1 MAEILGLGLTHYPAL
16 VPRVIRPISLPRTL
30 ADPALPEP
38 LRVPGGW
45 PAAMRDEWGDDE
57 GAAAAERHRAAL
69 VQELRRAREILDAFA
84 PDFVVVWGDDQYENF
99 TEDVI
104 PAYCVLA
111 YDRLACHPWR
121 NAGTMQNYWGE
132 PADTLRCL
140 PGHRAGARH
149 LVSGLLDAGFDV
161 AYAYRPL
168 HVELGHAFVNT
179 VLYLDWDR
187 RGFAYPLVPFA
198 VNCFG
203 RRIIR
208 FRGYMGGL
216 GESVRED
223 ELDPPSPSPRRCF
236 ELGAA
241 CARVLA
247 ASPWRVALVA
257 SSSWSHSFLTP
268 KHHCL
273 YPDQAADRE
282 LLAAL
287 VAGDYEVWRQR
298 TLAQIEDSGQQEML
312 NWFCLVGAMAE
323 LNLATRDAVLIESHV
338 MNSNKV
344 IASFRAQAD
353 AVGL

>member
-1 MAEILGLGLTHYPAL
+1 
-16 VPRVIRPISLPRTL
+16 
-30 ADPALPEP
+30 
-38 LRVPGGW
+38 
-45 PAAMRDEWGDDE
+45 MRQEWGADA
-57 GAAAAERHRAAL
+57 GAAAAEQHRAAL
-69 VQELRRAREILDAFA
+69 VAELRRARSILDEFA

-104 PAYCVLA
+104 PPFCVLA
-111 YDRLACHPWR
+111 YDAFECHPWQH
-121 NAGTMQNYWGE
+121 AGPMQNYWGE
-132 PADTLRCL
+132 PEDWSLRL
-140 PGHRAGARH
+140 SGHRAGAKR
-149 LVSGLLDAGFDV
+149 LIAGLLESGFDV

-168 HVELGHAFVNT
+168 HVALGHAFVNT

-187 RGFAYPLVPFA
+187 RGFPYPLVPFA

-216 GESVRED
+216 GESVGDD

-241 CARVLA
+241 CARTLA
-247 ASPWRVALVA
+247 ASPWRVALIA

-268 KHHCL
+268 KHWCL
-273 YPDQAADRE
+273 YPDLAADRE
-282 LLAAL
+282 LFAAL

-298 TLAQIEDSGQQEML
+298 TLDQVEDSGQQELL

-323 LNLATRDAVLIESHV
+323 LGQRTQDAVLLESHI

-344 IASFRAQAD
+344 VASFRR
-353 AVGL
+353 